1 MPAMRDIDLSI
12 VVLAWDQLP
21 YTAAC
26 VESLRSHTDVPYEL
40 VIVDNGSE
48 AEAAQYAEDAA
59 DTVVLNPENLGFAPG
74 MNQGLAAA
82 KGTFVAFVNNDT
94 VFPEAWASKVLETLD
109 QPGVGIV
116 APAVT
121 AAGNPIT
128 VRSEPGMATITLDP
142 FGELPSGVVYV
153 LKTELA
159 RSLGGWSE
167 DYLVASAEDLDLAF
181 TVWTND
187 LSIVVDER
195 VLVEHV
201 SRGTVRAK
209 LPNRDAIYRT
219 NLEQFLDKWSG
230 PDKIIRIDDC
240 PREAHTRNRQAG
252 RSAAMWLRRL
262 IAERD
267 VSRSL
272 REAAQSSPAKKRLFR
287 SS

>member
-1 MPAMRDIDLSI
+1 MPAMHDIDLSI

-21 YTAAC
+21 YTMAC
-26 VESLRSHTDVPYEL
+26 VESLRAHTDVSYEL
-40 VIVDNGSE
+40 ILVDNGSE
-48 AEAAQYAEDAA
+48 PDAAEYAEGAA
-59 DTVVLNPENLGFAPG
+59 DTVILNPENLGFAPG
-74 MNQGLAAA
+74 MNQGLACA

-94 VFPEAWASKVLETLD
+94 VFPEAWATKILETLGR
-109 QPGVGIV
+109 PGVGIV

-121 AAGNPIT
+121 AAGNPAT
-128 VRSEPGMATITLDP
+128 VRSEPRDIVTVLDP
-142 FGELPSGVVYV
+142 FAELPSGVVYV
-153 LKTELA
+153 MRTDLA
-159 RSLGGWSE
+159 RSIGGWNE
-167 DYLVASAEDLDLAF
+167 EYHVASAEDLDLAF

-187 LSIVVDER
+187 LSIIVDER

-209 LPNRDAIYRT
+209 LPNREAIYRA

-230 PDKIIRIDDC
+230 SDNITRIDDC
-240 PREAHTRNRQAG
+240 SREAHTRNRQAG
-252 RSAAMWLRRL
+252 RAAAVWLRRL

-272 REAAQSSPAKKRLFR
+272 REATPVLPTKKRRFR